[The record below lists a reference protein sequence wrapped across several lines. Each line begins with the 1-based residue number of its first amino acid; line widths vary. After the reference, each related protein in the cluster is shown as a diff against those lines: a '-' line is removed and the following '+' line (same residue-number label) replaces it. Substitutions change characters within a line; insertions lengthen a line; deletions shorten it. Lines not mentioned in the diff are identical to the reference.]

1 MPGGEISPSYLRLV
15 VVVVVLLLFWQK
27 QRNED
32 GGGGQHEPTSV
43 ELLEGGA
50 NPSMDRGH
58 SQWGAPQPRS
68 IGSTAYL
75 LPTATQ
81 EPGISPRSD
90 AACAAPPITA
100 RVCAVAG
107 STLVSYRQDRW

>member
-1 MPGGEISPSYLRLV
+1 
-15 VVVVVLLLFWQK
+15 
-27 QRNED
+27 
-32 GGGGQHEPTSV
+32 
-43 ELLEGGA
+43 
-50 NPSMDRGH
+50 MDRGH

-107 STLVSYRQDRW
+107 STLYGPQTNLDAITEMPTWDAAPPPPQTLGARDLDLSFHAPLDKVLNNCRTTS